1 MFGLFG
7 VALSKRCAEKNV
19 GQMVTKLYRTVGDKI
34 LYLYSLLQFGAV
46 QKCANLVDLNKML
59 QNEHVL
65 ANICFDI
72 ADREIILKNHIF
84 RFWHT
89 PDINIKL

>member
-7 VALSKRCAEKNV
+7 VALSKRCAENNV
-19 GQMVTKLYRTVGDKI
+19 GQMVAKLYQTVGEKI
-34 LYLYSLLQFGAV
+34 LYFESLLEFGSV
-46 QKCANLVDLNKML
+46 QKCANFVDLNKML

-72 ADREIILKNHIF
+72 ADREILLKNYIF

-89 PDINIKL
+89 PDVNI